1 MGSIKQLNWAL
12 AMFVMKFCREVFVNV
27 FEVLHDSR
35 SQLFEVRLQEFFVL
49 KLCILQL
56 HIFLDLLAL

>member
-1 MGSIKQLNWAL
+1 
-12 AMFVMKFCREVFVNV
+12 MFVMKFCREVLVNV